1 MWVCECFSLLS
12 GGIQP
17 EANLAQNVLV
27 FQVCCCCFYFF
38 TVLENERVLN
48 VNYYCKVLIVQERLQ
63 INSNKILFLLSIFT
77 QRSLT
82 GLYTCFSSLFR
93 HLFPHFSYAAIFFR
107 VQKLCTEIARSTRTG
122 VGWWFRFDRVR
133 IRLMPKVAFVNPH
146 FHADHGEEK
155 KAIKEGRAYL
165 VQTSIG
171 TCPVKMLVRLLY
183 KC

>member
-1 MWVCECFSLLS
+1 MNVFLSSPVGYNQKPTLPKMFLCFKFVIVVVIFLQFLRM
-12 GGIQP
+12 
-17 EANLAQNVLV
+17 
-27 FQVCCCCFYFF
+27 
-38 TVLENERVLN
+38 RVLN

-93 HLFPHFSYAAIFFR
+93 HLFPHFSYAAVFCR
-107 VQKLCTEIARSTRTG
+107 VQKLCAEIAHNTRTG

-146 FHADHGEEK
+146 FHADHEEEK